1 MSASSLSSIST
12 PAIGNVYLPAS
23 QIPSPCHGWVPATP
37 LPLPADPSPLL
48 VRDGSQLLLPLQ
60 RGSREGSALP
70 TPPSQG
76 MAADLLLDKVEP
88 DPQPDIPLGIG
99 VEDRI
104 DGTRGTAVAASQHLH
119 QGAA

>member
-23 QIPSPCHGWVPATP
+23 QIPSPCHGWC
-37 LPLPADPSPLL
+37 
-48 VRDGSQLLLPLQ
+48 LQ
-60 RGSREGSALP
+60 RLPPAKGKPGGGALP